1 MAVPGLCLGFG
12 LGLGLGFGW
21 PSLAAAWDGGI
32 PIRKT
37 IARATLGLALV
48 LGLNAAATRPAEASR
63 DGSLAAGVA
72 VGTLLG
78 LGIAGAYVG
87 PRSFYRPSYPYG
99 PAYFGPG
106 CYPGPQ
112 QCGWAGRSC
121 WRNPYGEMVCRG
133 GEWRC
138 WRPAICE

>member
-1 MAVPGLCLGFG
+1 M
-12 LGLGLGFGW
+12 W
-21 PSLAAAWDGGI
+21 
-32 PIRKT
+32 KK
-37 IARATLGLALV
+37 IARASLLLALILA
-48 LGLNAAATRPAEASR
+48 LGAAATRSAEAGR
-63 DGSLAAGVA
+63 DGSVAAGVA

-78 LGIAGAYVG
+78 LGIAGAFSSPRYG
-87 PRSFYRPSYPYG
+87 PGYG
-99 PAYFGPG
+99 PAYYGPG

-138 WRPAICE
+138 WRATICD

>member
-1 MAVPGLCLGFG
+1 MGKIARTTLAVALI
-12 LGLGLGFGW
+12 LGLG
-21 PSLAAAWDGGI
+21 
-32 PIRKT
+32 
-37 IARATLGLALV
+37 
-48 LGLNAAATRPAEASR
+48 AAATQPAAAGR
-63 DGSLAAGVA
+63 DGSVAAGVA

-78 LGIAGAYVG
+78 LSIAGTYIG
-87 PRSFYRPSYPYG
+87 PRSYYPGYPYG

-121 WRNPYGEMVCRG
+121 WRNPYGELVCRG

-138 WRPAICE
+138 WRPAICD